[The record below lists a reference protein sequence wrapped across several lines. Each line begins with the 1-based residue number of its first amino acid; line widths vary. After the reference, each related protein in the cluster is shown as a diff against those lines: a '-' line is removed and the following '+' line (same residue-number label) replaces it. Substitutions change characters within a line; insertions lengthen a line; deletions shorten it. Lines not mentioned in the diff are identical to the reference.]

1 MNRID
6 NSARRPYRAGL
17 RAKQAAVTRD
27 RILDA
32 TVRVMAGGL
41 ADLTVPAVAR
51 MAGVS
56 VPTVYR
62 HFVTKRDLLAAL
74 QPHLQRRAGID
85 VMPMPAS
92 IDDLRGTLVSLLSG
106 MDSLDDL
113 MRAAQAS
120 PAAEEVRR
128 VHAPRRFE
136 LARRVVDPIAPQLSE
151 DDRDRIARLLVIL
164 TASPA
169 LRMWRDD
176 FGASVEQIADEIDHT
191 LRAAIAAIA
200 TETAR

>member
-1 MNRID
+1 MNRLA
-6 NSARRPYRAGL
+6 NPETRPYRGGL
-17 RAKQAAVTRD
+17 RAEQAAITRD

-32 TVRVMAGGL
+32 TIRVMAGGL

-62 HFVTKRDLLAAL
+62 HFATKRDLLAAL
-74 QPHLQRRAGID
+74 QPHLQQRAGID
-85 VMPMPAS
+85 ALELPTS
-92 IDDLRGTLVSLLSG
+92 IDGLRGTLVSLLGG
-106 MDSLDDL
+106 MDSLDDE
-113 MRAAQAS
+113 MRAAHAS

-128 VHAPRRFE
+128 VHAPKRFE
-136 LARRVVDPIAPQLSE
+136 LARRVVDPIAPELSE
-151 DDRDRIARLLVIL
+151 DDRDGIARLLVIL

-176 FGASVEQIADEIDHT
+176 FGASVEQIADEIDRV
-191 LRAAIAAIA
+191 LRAAIVAYAK
-200 TETAR
+200 ERSR

>member
-1 MNRID
+1 MDRLANGE
-6 NSARRPYRAGL
+6 RRPYRGGL
-17 RAKQAAVTRD
+17 RAQQAATTRD

-56 VPTVYR
+56 IPTVYR
-62 HFVTKRDLLAAL
+62 HFATKRDLLAAL
-74 QPHLQRRAGID
+74 QPHLQQRAGID
-85 VMPMPAS
+85 ALELPTS
-92 IDDLRGTLVSLLSG
+92 IDGLRGTLVALLRG
-106 MDSLDDL
+106 MDGLDDV
-113 MRAAQAS
+113 MRAAHAS

-128 VHAPRRFE
+128 VHAPRRLE
-136 LARRVVDPIAPQLSE
+136 LARGVVNPIAPALSDE
-151 DDRDRIARLLVIL
+151 DRDRIARLLVIL

-176 FGASVEQIADEIDHT
+176 FGASVEEIADEIDHT
-191 LRAAIAAIA
+191 LRAVIAALA
-200 TETAR
+200 KETAG